1 MYPTREEVKK
11 LAASGK
17 YKRVPVC
24 REIYA
29 DEHTPVQVMRI
40 LRGAS
45 RHCCLLESASQDE
58 NWGRYSFLG
67 FDPAMEITCTEGLL
81 RIRSTDSE
89 GTLGE
94 KEMRISHP
102 KEEIRRIL
110 NSCKSPRMD
119 NMPPFTGG
127 LVGYFS
133 YDYIR
138 YSEPKLKLDSHGE
151 SDFKDVDLM
160 LFDQVIA
167 FDHYRQKICLIA
179 GVQTD
184 DVERSYQQAEDRID
198 RMLSILQKGKPME
211 FQKIKLAEPIYPQF
225 DKKRYCEMVEKAR
238 HYIREGDIFQVMLS
252 NPRRAGRREAC
263 LIRTGYSES
272 QIRCRICFILTA
284 TISRSPV
291 PLRKHW

>member
-17 YKRVPVC
+17 YKRIPVC

-29 DEHTPVQVMRI
+29 DEFTPVQVMRI

-45 RHCCLLESASQDE
+45 RHCYLLESASQDE

-67 FDPAMEITCTEGLL
+67 FDPVMEITCSEGLL
-81 RIRSTDSE
+81 RIRCTNEE

-94 KEMRISHP
+94 KEMQVDHP
-102 KEEIRRIL
+102 NEEIRKIL
-110 NSCKSPRMD
+110 EKYKSPRME

-133 YDYIR
+133 YEYIR
-138 YSEPKLKLDSHGE
+138 YSEPKLKLERHGE
-151 SDFKDVDLM
+151 GDFKDVDLM

-167 FDHYRQKICLIA
+167 FDHYRQKIFLIA
-179 GVQTD
+179 GVQTQ
-184 DVERSYQQAEDRID
+184 DVEASYQKAEKQISD
-198 RMLSILQKGKPME
+198 MLELLKKGKPME
-211 FQKIKLAEPIYPQF
+211 FQPIRLAEPIHPQF
-225 DKKRYCEMVEKAR
+225 EGKRYCDMVEKAGSISVR
-238 HYIREGDIFQVMLS
+238 GISSRWCCPIPAE
-252 NPRRAGRREAC
+252 PGRQEVC
-263 LIRTGYSES
+263 LIRTVYSEPR
-272 QIRCRICFILTA
+272 IRHRICSILTV

-291 PLRKHW
+291 HRRKHW